1 MPLAFEQPRFNVDA
15 IWSAPYDNSTISS
28 VNKLKPIWRF
38 SLLFPFFH
46 FSFLSF
52 IFLFN
57 LFVFQV
63 CQRVVLLNLQGTK
76 VNPKFLFLSERERE
90 RERERDRQT
99 ERETARETES
109 EKEHRR
115 SPVESRV
122 VRWCWVN
129 FQCRGVTLILDDSRK
144 RAYCACSRCGW
155 GLFGHFF
162 FRLYFLCSFSLFGR
176 RPDID

>member
-76 VNPKFLFLSERERE
+76 VNPKILLLSERERQ
-90 RERERDRQT
+90 R

-122 VRWCWVN
+122 VPWCWVN

-144 RAYCACSRCGW
+144 RAYCACSRCG
-155 GLFGHFF
+155 
-162 FRLYFLCSFSLFGR
+162 
-176 RPDID
+176 

>member
-28 VNKLKPIWRF
+28 VNKLKRIWRF
-38 SLLFPFFH
+38 SLLFPFFR
-46 FSFLSF
+46 
-52 IFLFN
+52 
-57 LFVFQV
+57 
-63 CQRVVLLNLQGTK
+63 QRVVLLNLQGTK
-76 VNPKFLFLSERERE
+76 VNPKFLLLLER
-90 RERERDRQT
+90 

-129 FQCRGVTLILDDSRK
+129 FQCRGVTLILDNSRK

-162 FRLYFLCSFSLFGR
+162 FRLYFLCSFSLFGS

>member
-38 SLLFPFFH
+38 SLPFPFVH

-76 VNPKFLFLSERERE
+76 VNPKFLLLIRERE
-90 RERERDRQT
+90 RERET
-99 ERETARETES
+99 ARETARETES

-129 FQCRGVTLILDDSRK
+129 FQCRGVTLILDNSRK

-162 FRLYFLCSFSLFGR
+162 SRLYFLCSFSLFGR

>member
-28 VNKLKPIWRF
+28 VNKLKRIWRF

-63 CQRVVLLNLQGTK
+63 CQRVVLLNLQSTK
-76 VNPKFLFLSERERE
+76 VNPKFLLFSERERE
-90 RERERDRQT
+90 SERDRASPKSS
-99 ERETARETES
+99 RESGGAMVLGKLSVPGR
-109 EKEHRR
+109 HI
-115 SPVESRV
+115 
-122 VRWCWVN
+122 N
-129 FQCRGVTLILDDSRK
+129 FR
-144 RAYCACSRCGW
+144 
-155 GLFGHFF
+155 
-162 FRLYFLCSFSLFGR
+162 
-176 RPDID
+176 

>member
-28 VNKLKPIWRF
+28 VNKLKRIWRF

-46 FSFLSF
+46 FTFLSF

-76 VNPKFLFLSERERE
+76 VNPKFLLFSERERE
-90 RERERDRQT
+90 RER
-99 ERETARETES
+99 ARET
-109 EKEHRR
+109 EHRR

-129 FQCRGVTLILDDSRK
+129 FQCRGVTLI
-144 RAYCACSRCGW
+144 
-155 GLFGHFF
+155 
-162 FRLYFLCSFSLFGR
+162 FR
-176 RPDID
+176 

>member
-15 IWSAPYDNSTISS
+15 IWSAPYGNSTISS
-28 VNKLKPIWRF
+28 VNMLKRIWRF

-76 VNPKFLFLSERERE
+76 VNPKFLLFSERERE
-90 RERERDRQT
+90 RESERDRASPKSS
-99 ERETARETES
+99 RESGGAMVLGKLSVPGRHT
-109 EKEHRR
+109 
-115 SPVESRV
+115 
-122 VRWCWVN
+122 N
-129 FQCRGVTLILDDSRK
+129 FR
-144 RAYCACSRCGW
+144 
-155 GLFGHFF
+155 
-162 FRLYFLCSFSLFGR
+162 
-176 RPDID
+176 

>member
-38 SLLFPFFH
+38 SLLFPFLH

-76 VNPKFLFLSERERE
+76 VNPRYLLFSERERE
-90 RERERDRQT
+90 SIAEVQ
-99 ERETARETES
+99 
-109 EKEHRR
+109 
-115 SPVESRV
+115 SRV
-122 VRWCWVN
+122 GWCD
-129 FQCRGVTLILDDSRK
+129 FQCRGVTLILDNGRK

-155 GLFGHFF
+155 GLF
-162 FRLYFLCSFSLFGR
+162 
-176 RPDID
+176 

>member
-1 MPLAFEQPRFNVDA
+1 MPLAFEQPRFNVNA

-76 VNPKFLFLSERERE
+76 VYPKFLLLSERERE
-90 RERERDRQT
+90 RESERDR
-99 ERETARETES
+99 ERERASLKSSRES
-109 EKEHRR
+109 
-115 SPVESRV
+115 
-122 VRWCWVN
+122 
-129 FQCRGVTLILDDSRK
+129 GG
-144 RAYCACSRCGW
+144 AM
-155 GLFGHFF
+155 GLGKLSVPGRHTY
-162 FRLYFLCSFSLFGR
+162 FR
-176 RPDID
+176 